1 MNIRDEENS
10 AGERNDVVEH
20 DGLENLRFNLFKVFE
35 EPIDCGVRDDAEN
48 KIDHLFT
55 VTVK

>member
-1 MNIRDEENS
+1 MNIWDEENS
-10 AGERNDVVEH
+10 AGECNDVVED

-35 EPIDCGVRDDAEN
+35 EPIDCGVRNDAKNEV
-48 KIDHLFT
+48 DHLFT